1 MTIFCVLIDNTI
13 VTIELNASG
22 IAATANATAIIK
34 ESSKDCFAKKR
45 FRHNTM
51 TQIIIIPIDNL
62 PLNSSK
68 LFCSGVFRSFAS
80 FNREAIFPI
89 SVCIPMLV
97 TI

>member
-45 FRHNTM
+45 FRHNTI
-51 TQIIIIPIDNL
+51 TQMIIIPIESL

-68 LFCSGVFRSFAS
+68 LFCSGVFLSLAS
-80 FNREAIFPI
+80 LSIEAIFPI
-89 SVCIPMLV
+89 SVCIPILV